1 MGSQVRRLLGYSSI
15 VHGGWLGLSARY
27 MWLAFNLYLSI
38 YLFINLLLFICIKFI
53 DFKVSFAAAQSN
65 INSKLKPYAMIL
77 LLSLGGLPPFLG
89 FVSKF
94 AVIGFL
100 ARRRL
105 FLALIVLIIGSLISL
120 YYYLILFMRFLIN
133 CGFRYLANINNLI

>member
-1 MGSQVRRLLGYSSI
+1 MG
-15 VHGGWLGLSARY
+15 Y
-27 MWLAFNLYLSI
+27 MWQAFNLYLSI

-94 AVIGFL
+94 AVISFL

-133 CGFRYLANINNLI
+133 CGFRYLANINNLIRWLI